1 MRALK
6 RHKLIKQEHELET
19 VFRDIRDENF
29 DSEEALTDDL
39 KLLLEEPKAS
49 EQVTFLEWRKVKN
62 TDLNKQTG
70 RQKQAMTQ
78 RVPTVTTAKDLGLKT
93 LADVKVLKEHLERN
107 HVIKNKVLEKREESL
122 KSNDKV
128 MCQVD
133 WAENGTLITPD
144 EAQSAFFGGRP
155 NWSLHTGYEYSKRKC
170 GGFVSMSDENNHKA
184 EAIHAALAPKIKE
197 LAEEGFKEITIVSD
211 SPTSQYRNGKNT
223 YLTSKG
229 PRDLGKYKSG
239 ERLLEKLAIS

>member
-1 MRALK
+1 MISSMIIQILKSPCLYFAPTGLRILLDLKLETMHSAPVKNVKNPALKMRALK

-39 KLLLEEPKAS
+39 KLLMEEPKAS

-78 RVPTVTTAKDLGLKT
+78 RVPTVTTAKDLGLKP

-133 WAENGTLITPD
+133 RAENGTLITPD

-184 EAIHAALAPKIKE
+184 EAIHAALAPKI
-197 LAEEGFKEITIVSD
+197 
-211 SPTSQYRNGKNT
+211 
-223 YLTSKG
+223 
-229 PRDLGKYKSG
+229 
-239 ERLLEKLAIS
+239 